1 MQDSLNI
8 IQDATISEDTIE
20 HYGVMGMKWG
30 HRKQYAQSHNM
41 TTRQLRKQIKADN
54 KKAFELGRMGTATA
68 IAEEIATKKANKAKE
83 KFFNKKKVKTKD
95 ELKYTRALVTETRA
109 KEAAKKARKAME
121 AHRKELVT
129 KYGKTKVSEIKKNK
143 NGRINEKVNSAKD
156 HLSAIAAT
164 VVGTA
169 LGQTLVP
176 VMTGGRLG
184 MYYAQVPAGKN
195 TYGRMLYNDY
205 KAQSKKD
212 VRIKKA

>member
-8 IQDATISEDTIE
+8 IQDATISEDSIE

-68 IAEEIATKKANKAKE
+68 IAEEIATKKANKARE
-83 KFFNKKKVKTKD
+83 KFLNKKKVKTKD
-95 ELKYTRALVTETRA
+95 ELKYTRALATESRA
-109 KEAAKKARKAME
+109 KEAAKRAREAME
-121 AHRKELVT
+121 VHRKELVT
-129 KYGKTKVSEIKKNK
+129 KYGKTKVSDIKKNK
-143 NGRINEKVNSAKD
+143 NGRIDEKVNRGRDYLASLA
-156 HLSAIAAT
+156 STAI
-164 VVGTA
+164 GTA

-176 VMTGGRLG
+176 AMTGGRFG
-184 MYYAQVPAGKN
+184 MFYAQIPAGKN
-195 TYGRMLYNDY
+195 AYGRMLYNNY

-212 VRIKKA
+212 VHIKKA